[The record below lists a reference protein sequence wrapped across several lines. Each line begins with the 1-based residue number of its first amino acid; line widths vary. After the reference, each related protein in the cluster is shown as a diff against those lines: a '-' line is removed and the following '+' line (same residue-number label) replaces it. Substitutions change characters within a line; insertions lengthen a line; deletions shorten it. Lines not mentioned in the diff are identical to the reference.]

1 MDKKAWTPDSISTWL
16 PQSARP
22 DVKIKGEKK
31 PGQLYKDLIA
41 AHGNTKIRWSF
52 DARAGTAFSKD
63 DLLNMV
69 ETSIDKNFES
79 IAKHLKIEVPTDAA
93 EKSKVF
99 KQVREKI
106 FENFDVEIGGV

>member
-41 AHGNTKIRWSF
+41 AHDNTKIRWSF
-52 DARAGTAFSKD
+52 DARADTAFSKD
-63 DLLNMV
+63 DLLDMV
-69 ETSIDKNFES
+69 ETSIDKSFES
-79 IAKHLKIEVPTDAA
+79 IAKHLDLKFKPEERA
-93 EKSKVF
+93 EMLQTVT
-99 KQVREKI
+99 KQIMK
-106 FENFDVEIGGV
+106 NFDVEIGSI